1 MHVGI
6 LRHRITLQ
14 SPTAVA
20 DGMGGHTVTWTTVDT
35 VWAAI
40 WPVSAKEQLRADQ
53 PAMTVTHR
61 IRLRHRTVGADWRVK
76 YGTRYFAIVS
86 LINVDEA
93 NRTLDLLCQE
103 VQA

>member
-1 MHVGI
+1 VNIGS

-20 DGMGGHTVTWTTVDT
+20 DGMGGQTVTWTTEGT

-40 WPVSAKEQLRADQ
+40 WPTSAKEQVRAAQ

-61 IRLRHRTVGADWRVK
+61 IRLRHRTVDADWRVRF
-76 YGTRYFAIVS
+76 GTRYFAIVS
-86 LINVDEA
+86 RINVDETDH
-93 NRTLDLLCQE
+93 TLDLLCQE